1 MRIEVDSMLRTILTA
16 ARRMI
21 FGRRRV
27 SEASDGPGV
36 NAQDAAGTR
45 ADRTLAVAQRIVGS
59 LTMNA
64 AFEKLIQHLD
74 ERQVRYLTNA
84 ESRSICAD
92 FRGQVGTYRIIAAVE
107 ADGSL
112 FQVIGAAPIRIP
124 EGARPAI
131 AETIARANYGL
142 KIGKF
147 EMDVDDGELRFQ
159 ASQILTDD
167 VLDDEVIGRLM
178 GLTMAMLDTYLPAVL
193 SVIYG
198 NELPKDAI
206 RCAEAGYLGSGEA
219 ENNEQGAD
227 S

>member
-1 MRIEVDSMLRTILTA
+1 MLRTILTA
-16 ARRMI
+16 VRRMI
-21 FGRRRV
+21 FGRCRV
-27 SEASDGPGV
+27 TEAPERLGV
-36 NAQDAAGTR
+36 NAQGAAGTPT
-45 ADRTLAVAQRIVGS
+45 DRTLAEAQPNVGS

-64 AFEKLIQHLD
+64 AFEKLMQHLD

-84 ESRSICAD
+84 ESRSVCAD
-92 FRGQVGTYRIIAAVE
+92 FRGQVGTYRIIAAVD
-107 ADGSL
+107 ADGTL
-112 FQVIGAAPIRIP
+112 FQVIGGSPIRIP
-124 EGARPAI
+124 EGARPSI

-159 ASQILTDD
+159 ASQILTDGG
-167 VLDDEVIGRLM
+167 LDDEVIGRLM

-193 SVIYG
+193 SVVYG

-206 RCAEAGYLGSGEA
+206 RCAEAGYLGPGEA

-227 S
+227 N